1 MKENNA
7 KRLTYE
13 IVVRGHLDDR
23 YAEWFE
29 GMTLAQQEDGVT
41 KMCGTI
47 ADQAALHGLL
57 SRIRDLGLVLLS
69 LRCVPQSETAHDV

>member
-23 YAEWFE
+23 YAGWFE
-29 GMTLAQQEDGVT
+29 GMTLAQLEEGVT
-41 KMCGTI
+41 SMRGAV

-69 LRCVPQSETAHDV
+69 LRCMPQVETTGEA

>member
-29 GMTLAQQEDGVT
+29 GMSLAQQEDGVT
-41 KMCGTI
+41 QMCGTV

-69 LRCVPQSETAHDV
+69 LRCVPQNEPAHDV